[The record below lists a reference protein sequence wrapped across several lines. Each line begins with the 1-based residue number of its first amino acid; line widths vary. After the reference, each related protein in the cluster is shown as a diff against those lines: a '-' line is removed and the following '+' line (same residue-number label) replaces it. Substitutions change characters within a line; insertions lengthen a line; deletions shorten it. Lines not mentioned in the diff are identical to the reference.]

1 MIEGHG
7 GWRVMSVQSKTVF
20 RLWTRTGAWRF
31 TFHHLYCLLP
41 EWSAQAHAMSPA
53 WAAGVIIVPPCLIY
67 FIGWMIWKIEKM
79 EWTFVYLTFYP
90 RILFTI
96 KIARVWKKEKEVA
109 LWLWVT
115 SMEMRRIWFWFYL
128 ILVELWICPAVMCP
142 IWSMNMNISD

>member
-7 GWRVMSVQSKTVF
+7 GWRVMSVQCSDFGLHWSLTLYVSPF
-20 RLWTRTGAWRF
+20 VLFVAGVIGPSTRHESR
-31 TFHHLYCLLP
+31 
-41 EWSAQAHAMSPA
+41 
-53 WAAGVIIVPPCLIY
+53 AAGVIIVPPCLIY